1 MCGIIAVLRR
11 RSDRANPSLPS
22 ILDRLDEAVVRMGD
36 AVAGFDGLSAGN
48 PNSGD
53 SELRAV
59 TELLQAV
66 DRELRGPPGV
76 SCLLSAPEG
85 DGAEQ
90 VAVRGV
96 TLAALADDLEQTLDT
111 GKVRWSPAYLEA
123 LNETLVGLRDVIWA
137 VGRDRPGMA
146 RAVAGLGRLSLDRD
160 GHLPPAARDAFWS
173 IQVALSAI
181 DRLEVRGRDSAGL
194 HLLVTG
200 HGIDL
205 QRPEVEAML
214 GTRANDALFTS
225 MAVRTPEGQLSLVYK
240 AAAEIGELGDNTRA
254 LRAAI
259 AADPLLS
266 LALASPEAEV
276 TVLGHTRWASVG
288 IISQANAHPLNGEE
302 LTGLAAPYVVGAVN
316 GDVDNYL
323 DLRDD
328 ERLSLAPEITTD
340 TKVVPVLL
348 SRQLAQLGDME
359 AAFCQTVATF
369 DGSVAIGVSA
379 AASPDH
385 LYLALRG
392 SGQSLNVGFAEDA
405 FIVASEAYGLV
416 QETASYL
423 RMDGETAPMDTG
435 AGPGQVVI
443 LDRSRAGTAPGV
455 RRLRYDGAPHPL
467 EPSEIRIAEITTR
480 DIDRGGFPHFLLKEI
495 SEAPQSFRKTLRG
508 KIFVDEHTGLLTA
521 GVGPRAL
528 PPVVIDAL
536 ASGAITRIH
545 VIGQGTAAVAGQS
558 IAASIAAAL
567 KGRPITVTAMLATEL
582 SGFALADDM
591 SDALVIAVSQSG
603 TTTDTNRTVDLVRN
617 RGAVVV
623 AVVNR
628 RNSDLVEKSDGVLYT
643 SDGRDVE
650 MSVASTKAFYA
661 QVAAGFLLALDLAR
675 QLGAAGNGKS
685 GATSSGNGSS
695 SGGSGGGNG
704 HGGGHGGGGNGG
716 GEDRQRADRLL
727 RALRQLPDAM
737 EEVLAGREAIADAA
751 NRIAPYRRHWAVV
764 GNGPNRVAAAE
775 IRIKLSELCYHSIA
789 CDGTEDKKH
798 IDLSS
803 EPLILVC
810 ATGLSGPTA
819 DDVAKE
825 VAIYRAHRAAPIV
838 VATRGQAAR
847 FGAALH
853 TIEVPAVE
861 PEVAFVLSA
870 MVGHLFGYEAA
881 LSIDAQ
887 ALPLREA
894 KAAIEAA
901 VGTGPAGPLTT
912 SGDALLT
919 ALRPALDTATSRF
932 FHGLRAGSYN
942 GHLEAGTAVRVASLL
957 RYASGVLPIE
967 GYELEYGKVG
977 TPSAIVADL
986 LDALTTATGELTRP
1000 VDAIKHQA
1008 KTVTVGISRSEDAL
1022 LKVPLVAET
1031 LATGVGLDCLSY
1043 RALRTL
1049 SELDTAVAAV
1059 QGFTRY
1065 RIDGDLAT
1073 TATIEVVDRG
1083 GISLG
1088 LASRTER
1095 DPRLLGTKHHV
1106 ASEREVTVARGG
1118 RDGRS
1123 LILIPET
1130 KGNAVTGM
1138 TLLHVAFH
1146 DRLSPAA
1153 ARQVLSGYRN
1163 RYAALADAVTETESG
1178 FDDERLAAVPL
1189 LALLTEPVYVLA
1201 ERWKG

>member
-1 MCGIIAVLRR
+1 M
-11 RSDRANPSLPS
+11 
-22 ILDRLDEAVVRMGD
+22 
-36 AVAGFDGLSAGN
+36 
-48 PNSGD
+48 
-53 SELRAV
+53 
-59 TELLQAV
+59 
-66 DRELRGPPGV
+66 
-76 SCLLSAPEG
+76 
-85 DGAEQ
+85 
-90 VAVRGV
+90 
-96 TLAALADDLEQTLDT
+96 AL
-111 GKVRWSPAYLEA
+111 
-123 LNETLVGLRDVIWA
+123 
-137 VGRDRPGMA
+137 
-146 RAVAGLGRLSLDRD
+146 
-160 GHLPPAARDAFWS
+160 
-173 IQVALSAI
+173 
-181 DRLEVRGRDSAGL
+181 
-194 HLLVTG
+194 
-200 HGIDL
+200 
-205 QRPEVEAML
+205 
-214 GTRANDALFTS
+214 
-225 MAVRTPEGQLSLVYK
+225 RTPLGHLSLVYK

-259 AADPLLS
+259 TSDPLLH
-266 LALASPEAEV
+266 LALAGPDAEV

-302 LTGLAAPYVVGAVN
+302 LSESLQAAGPYVVAAVN

-323 DLRDD
+323 DLRDR
-328 ERLSLAPEITTD
+328 EALLVAPEITTD

-348 SRQLAQLGDME
+348 SRRLATSPTSNASTASLAGTASPAGAAMDE
-359 AAFCQTVATF
+359 AFCRTVASF

-379 AASPDH
+379 AERPDQ

-392 SGQSLNVGFAEDA
+392 SGQSLNVGLAEDA

-416 QETASYL
+416 QETPWYL
-423 RMDGETAPMDTG
+423 RMDGETTPAASPG
-435 AGPGQVVI
+435 SPPGQVVV
-443 LDRSRAGTAPGV
+443 LDRGGAGTLEGV
-455 RRLRYDGAPHPL
+455 RRLTYDGVAIPL
-467 EPSEIRIAEITTR
+467 EPGEIRTAEITTR

-508 KIFVDEHTGLLTA
+508 KIFVDDSGLLYA
-521 GVGPRAL
+521 RVGPAL
-528 PPVVIDAL
+528 PEAVVARL
-536 ASGAITRIH
+536 AAGAITRIY

-558 IAASIAAAL
+558 IASALSASL
-567 KGRPITVTAMLATEL
+567 RGRPITVAPMLATEL
-582 SGFALADDM
+582 SGFALDDDM
-591 SDALVIAVSQSG
+591 SDTLVIAVSQSG

-617 RGAVVV
+617 RGAVVLS
-623 AVVNR
+623 VVNR

-675 QLGAAGNGKS
+675 QLGGD
-685 GATSSGNGSS
+685 
-695 SGGSGGGNG
+695 
-704 HGGGHGGGGNGG
+704 
-716 GEDRQRADRLL
+716 DRQRADRVL
-727 RALRQLPDAM
+727 RALRELPDAM
-737 EEVLAGREAIADAA
+737 EEVIAGREAIADTA
-751 NRIAPYRRHWAVV
+751 NRVAPYRRHWAIV

-775 IRIKLSELCYHSIA
+775 IRIKLSELCYNSIA

-838 VATRGQAAR
+838 IATTGEAGR
-847 FGAALH
+847 FAAALH
-853 TIEVPAVE
+853 TIEVPAVD
-861 PEVAFVLSA
+861 PEVSFVLSA

-894 KAAIEAA
+894 KAAIESAIGDA
-901 VGTGPAGPLTT
+901 GSGAGNAGHSGPGRSTLARAL
-912 SGDALLT
+912 SGDALLA
-919 ALRPALDTATSRF
+919 ALRPALDTAARRYFSA
-932 FHGLRAGSYN
+932 LRAGAYN
-942 GHLEAGTAVRVASLL
+942 GALEAGTAVRVASLL

-986 LDALTTATGELTRP
+986 MDALTTATGELTRP

-1022 LKVPLVAET
+1022 LKVPLVAEA
-1031 LATGVGLDCLSY
+1031 LGTGLGLDCLSY

-1059 QGFTRY
+1059 EGFTRY
-1065 RIDGDLAT
+1065 RIEGDLAT

-1088 LASRTER
+1088 LPSRTER

-1106 ASEREVTVARGG
+1106 AEEREVTVARGG

-1146 DRLSPAA
+1146 DHLAPAA

-1163 RYAALADAVTETESG
+1163 RYAALADAVTETEPG
-1178 FDDERLAAVPL
+1178 FDDERLGQVPL

-1201 ERWKG
+1201 ERWK